1 MDNNNVDQSVMQQ
14 LMKMYQ
20 EGKIPNMNPNANQNA
35 NMNPNTNM
43 NMNPNMNMYTNM
55 AGMNPN
61 MMNPNMMNPNMMNPN
76 MMDPNMMNPNMGM
89 NNFFWNTMM
98 NPGFNFMPPPFPNFQ
113 NINPNPNQINPNQQ
127 QGGGENWT
135 LIFERKYDNNKINVQ
150 INSEETVAAAFAKY
164 RIKSLEGDI
173 PLKFSQQGKPLDSKL
188 TLNASGLRDNSIIT
202 VEKNFPQP
210 SRPGFLTVI
219 LKREGDY
226 QSVSL
231 QMESHK
237 KVKDLIQ
244 SYRNKMGLMN
254 EEAIMLIF
262 NSKTLQENNTLA
274 ESQIKDGSTIMV
286 VCTQNLKGALF

>member
-1 MDNNNVDQSVMQQ
+1 
-14 LMKMYQ
+14 
-20 EGKIPNMNPNANQNA
+20 
-35 NMNPNTNM
+35 
-43 NMNPNMNMYTNM
+43 
-55 AGMNPN
+55 
-61 MMNPNMMNPNMMNPN
+61 
-76 MMDPNMMNPNMGM
+76 M
-89 NNFFWNTMM
+89 NN
-98 NPGFNFMPPPFPNFQ
+98 Q
-113 NINPNPNQINPNQQ
+113 NINQNQNQQ
-127 QGGGENWT
+127 QSGGQNWT

-164 RIKSLEGDI
+164 RIKSLEGEI
-173 PLKFSQQGKPLDSKL
+173 PLKFTFQGKPLDSKL

-210 SRPGFLTVI
+210 SRPGFLTII

-244 SYRNKMGLMN
+244 GYRNKMGLMK
-254 EEAIMLIF
+254 EEETIMLIF
-262 NSKTLQENNTLA
+262 NSKTLQEDKTLA

-286 VCTQNLKGALF
+286 VCTKNIVGALL

>member
-1 MDNNNVDQSVMQQ
+1 MNPNANM
-14 LMKMYQ
+14 
-20 EGKIPNMNPNANQNA
+20 NMNPNANMNMNPNA
-35 NMNPNTNM
+35 NMNMNPNANMNMNPNANM
-43 NMNPNMNMYTNM
+43 NMNPNMNMYANM
-55 AGMNPN
+55 AG
-61 MMNPNMMNPNMMNPN
+61 MNPNMMNPNMMNPN

-89 NNFFWNTMM
+89 NNFFWNPMI
-98 NPGFNFMPPPFPNFQ
+98 NPGFPFMPPPFPNFPKTGDQ
-113 NINPNPNQINPNQQ
+113 PNPNPINPNQQ

-164 RIKSLEGDI
+164 RIKSLEGEI
-173 PLKFSQQGKPLDSKL
+173 PLKFTFQGKPLDSKL

-210 SRPGFLTVI
+210 SRPGFLTII

-244 SYRNKMGLMN
+244 GYRNKMGLMK
-254 EEAIMLIF
+254 EEEKIILIF
-262 NSKTLQENNTLA
+262 NSKTLSEDKTLE
-274 ESQIKDGSTIMV
+274 ESGLRDGSKILV
-286 VCTQNLKGALF
+286 VCTQNIVGA

>member
-1 MDNNNVDQSVMQQ
+1 MNPNANM
-14 LMKMYQ
+14 
-20 EGKIPNMNPNANQNA
+20 NMNPNANM
-35 NMNPNTNM
+35 NMNPNANM
-43 NMNPNMNMYTNM
+43 NMNPNMNMYANM
-55 AGMNPN
+55 AG
-61 MMNPNMMNPNMMNPN
+61 MNPNMMNPNMMNPN

-89 NNFFWNTMM
+89 NNFFWNPMM
-98 NPGFNFMPPPFPNFQ
+98 NPGFPFMPPPFPNFQNTGDQ

-164 RIKSLEGDI
+164 RIKSLEGEI
-173 PLKFSQQGKPLDSKL
+173 PLKFTFQGKPLDSKL

-210 SRPGFLTVI
+210 SRPGFLTII

-244 SYRNKMGLMN
+244 GYRNKMGLMK
-254 EEAIMLIF
+254 EEEKIILIF
-262 NSKTLQENNTLA
+262 NSKTLLEDKTLA
-274 ESQIKDGSTIMV
+274 ESQIKDGSVIMV
-286 VCTQNLKGALF
+286 VCTQNIVGA

>member
-35 NMNPNTNM
+35 NMNPNANM
-43 NMNPNMNMYTNM
+43 NMNPNMNMYANM

-61 MMNPNMMNPNMMNPN
+61 MVNPNMMNPNMMNPN

-89 NNFFWNTMM
+89 NNFFWNPGMI
-98 NPGFNFMPPPFPNFQ
+98 NPGFGFVPPPFPNFP

-164 RIKSLEGDI
+164 RIKSLEGEI
-173 PLKFSQQGKPLDSKL
+173 PLKFTFQGKPLDSKL

-210 SRPGFLTVI
+210 SRPGFLTII

-244 SYRNKMGLMN
+244 GYRNKMGLMK
-254 EEAIMLIF
+254 EEEKIILIF
-262 NSKTLQENNTLA
+262 NSKTLLEDKTLA
-274 ESQIKDGSTIMV
+274 ESQIKDGSVIMV
-286 VCTQNLKGALF
+286 VCTQNIVGA